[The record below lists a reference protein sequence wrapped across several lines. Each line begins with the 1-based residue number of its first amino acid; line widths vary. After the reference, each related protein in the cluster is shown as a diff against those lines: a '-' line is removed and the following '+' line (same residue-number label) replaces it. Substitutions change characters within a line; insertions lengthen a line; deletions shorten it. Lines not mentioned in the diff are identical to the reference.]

1 MGGKNKQRTK
11 GNVRPSSSG
20 RAAELLARES
30 GSVPGFVGFGI
41 STSNDPGYV
50 PAVHGAEEIDNLV
63 DADFRL
69 VLRKLS
75 KRDTVTK
82 LKAVQEFGAMCQ
94 ERESDVVRG
103 VLPYWPRIYCKIS
116 VDHDRRVR
124 EAAQQ
129 AFEQLILKVKRN
141 LAPYLKGLMGHWLVA
156 QCDTYS
162 PAASA
167 AAVAFQAAFPLSKQ
181 PEALSFCKEEVLNVL
196 QDNLLKETADT
207 LSDPQSV
214 PEEEREAKYMRLL
227 TSSLLALKR
236 LLTVLPQSDCEA
248 LAKRLA
254 NIIAQGKFWKY
265 SKHKSPQ
272 SLCTSLFKFTTPDE
286 KGDCPSFVPSCKLS
300 PLLQVRGAL
309 FELVAALC
317 ELTPQLLQAEA
328 ARVCSAV
335 LLGIDDS
342 DPVVLPPLWEAVLHV
357 ISSIQDCWSHVN
369 VRKGVLPKLWAL
381 LAEGGRGLATV
392 LHPNMLPF
400 LSKLPAEVTEP
411 KLHFCTTFFSSITQ
425 GLASERAL
433 ASPSECAAIV
443 YATMECLRFV
453 LLQSVAEGAEQRDLQ
468 SAGEGAEQ
476 RALQSAG
483 EGAEQRALQ
492 RAGEG
497 AEQRA
502 LQRAGEG
509 AEQRA
514 LQSAGEGAEQRAL
527 QRAGE
532 GAEQRALQRAG
543 EGAEQRALQ
552 SALLCQQLLP
562 LIDKALGTPA
572 LQRGPLFPQISE
584 MLVSWEKRV
593 TGDEAAAFQRL
604 LTDFWEGLGRLC
616 ARRVDCEETEPAA
629 LEGIA
634 SLLEVMYDP
643 DNPARKQ
650 AKGKKAVKICFA
662 EQEGKGEEDGPSAGR
677 PVTEPADGFGKRKP
691 PPPSGHLLELVCQL
705 AELSVVYVCERD
717 SEKHLRF
724 LALLLRA
731 FPRPQVFGVL
741 LGPGHGKVEPDTQL
755 GALAQNPA
763 VRFLLRRVALWLRQ
777 DDGKDTDLL
786 VDMVFSALRCCGSN
800 TEQTLV
806 LNRIAVRLPAITVSH
821 AGFHVPTAH
830 RFDHHLLC
838 HPPSQQMDLKWGVLL
853 QIVQK
858 ACANAGHLELCGG
871 WLRDPVLGE
880 RLVRLAGELCTLGLE
895 ASPSAF
901 SALPGQ
907 HSHSWALISLALS
920 QQHNNEPLIGKVYV
934 ERIVERLHA
943 TLSEAKG
950 MSDAG
955 NVEPLVSF
963 ISDVASNFFSSVKGC
978 LLLPAANDLLLT
990 TFQLCAQDPALAHL
1004 SGASLLRME
1013 SLYSVWRLTV
1023 AVVLCIL
1030 PVHAL
1035 LQKLKLA
1042 YTAGVHSLVTHL
1054 GAGVTKGTFLH
1065 SAAAWVKRQ
1074 LLTSL
1079 LSVQS
1084 LQVLVQAVQSLT
1096 ETLATA
1102 QKNGCVLPQF
1112 IGSLTP
1118 TREEWFCLRQ
1128 ALPPQWIKRPLLAG
1142 RLRACGDCPCMEVWS
1157 VRASGKLPAHLCAS
1171 ALLGRIIFIAVPVGE
1186 QQEETDT
1193 SVHPDLSYTVAEI
1206 LYALQWCEEMEHCS
1220 AMVAEYHQLLQEWNV
1235 AENACSPS
1243 LAEAGLLNTLFTRSR
1258 EEGDLWSL
1266 TLASYIQK
1274 GRPAAAIIKS
1284 LYDNVESFYPLS
1296 KHTVST
1302 IQVLCPWLATAEREA
1317 LISLSVADLL
1327 NWQERVQDS
1336 AHSVWACLAVL
1347 NCCLQATTPVE
1358 EEILLAVVATVLEC
1372 RNSREEWF
1380 LFSSDLGKASA
1391 AELALPVEMMRFL
1404 CWLVDHSPTV
1414 LCSTH
1419 WDFLLCSMLAWL
1431 ETASE
1436 SSGSFWNPWVQ
1447 QFVCANCELIAK
1459 LTEFFAALP
1468 AGLAEQLPPELS
1480 SEWQEFFVE
1489 GVYTL
1494 LLPLLVNIP
1503 EQCTNQKFPTAEFP
1517 EPDEQLF
1524 PLAVAEAVGEA
1535 LVHMPVRLLT
1545 HNKLPARFVAGQ
1557 RSSLPDGLQSLLNTL
1572 TPLLIFK
1579 ARPLQLAV
1587 YHMLHKVM
1595 PLLPESDCER
1605 ANAKSDDEE
1614 EEEPSLSPPAAI
1626 MSILTTTEELLESIL
1641 GSIQVGEFAVVVPLS
1656 TEHCCILGYLL
1667 AWKLLLTFFKAAPSQ
1682 LRVQYSL
1689 HLRKSRS
1696 LHTLLLHLFR
1706 LMPENPTLPG
1716 QLAEA
1721 AGKEPKSFFTES
1733 LSLSL
1738 RQNEGVQFEV
1748 PHLACSVYYCAL
1760 KDLPAMVRLWWTSQ
1774 EKRVF
1779 STVDKFTS
1787 KYVSGV
1793 LSAQEIASVQSSTQT
1808 FQSMTVKAR
1817 SATREVIATYSVDD
1831 IFIELV
1837 IQLPQNY
1844 PLGSIS
1850 VESGRR
1856 VGVAVQQWR
1865 NWMLQL
1871 STYLTHQNGS
1881 IMEGLSLWKNNV
1893 EKRFEGVEDCMICF
1907 SVIHGSN
1914 YSLPKK
1920 ACRTCKKKFH
1930 SACLVIQEHMS
1941 FSKCKIP

>member
-272 SLCTSLFKFTTPDE
+272 
-286 KGDCPSFVPSCKLS
+286 
-300 PLLQVRGAL
+300 VRGAL

-453 LLQSVAEGAEQRDLQ
+453 LLQSVAEGAEQR
-468 SAGEGAEQ
+468 
-476 RALQSAG
+476 ALQS
-483 EGAEQRALQ
+483 
-492 RAGEG
+492 
-497 AEQRA
+497 
-502 LQRAGEG
+502 
-509 AEQRA
+509 
-514 LQSAGEGAEQRAL
+514 
-527 QRAGE
+527 
-532 GAEQRALQRAG
+532 
-543 EGAEQRALQ
+543 
-552 SALLCQQLLP
+552 LLP

-604 LTDFWEGLGRLC
+604 LTDFWEGLGSLC

-763 VRFLLRRVALWLRQ
+763 VRFLLQRVALWLRQ

-806 LNRIAVRLPAITVSH
+806 LNRIA
-821 AGFHVPTAH
+821 
-830 RFDHHLLC
+830 
-838 HPPSQQMDLKWGVLL
+838 MDLKWGVLL

-880 RLVRLAGELCTLGLE
+880 RLVRLAGELCTVGLE

-934 ERIVERLHA
+934 ERIIERLHA

-950 MSDAG
+950 MCDAG
-955 NVEPLVSF
+955 NMEPLVSF

-990 TFQLCAQDPALAHL
+990 TFQLCAQDPALTHL
-1004 SGASLLRME
+1004 SD
-1013 SLYSVWRLTV
+1013 
-1023 AVVLCIL
+1023 
-1030 PVHAL
+1030 AL

-1054 GAGVTKGTFLH
+1054 GPGVTKGTFLH

-1074 LLTSL
+1074 LLTSI
-1079 LSVQS
+1079 LSVQRYHS
-1084 LQVLVQAVQSLT
+1084 RSSPHRTELELQP
-1096 ETLATA
+1096 
-1102 QKNGCVLPQF
+1102 C
-1112 IGSLTP
+1112 
-1118 TREEWFCLRQ
+1118 
-1128 ALPPQWIKRPLLAG
+1128 WIKRPLLAG

-1193 SVHPDLSYTVAEI
+1193 SVHPDLIAEI

-1243 LAEAGLLNTLFTRSR
+1243 LAEAG
-1258 EEGDLWSL
+1258 
-1266 TLASYIQK
+1266 
-1274 GRPAAAIIKS
+1274 
-1284 LYDNVESFYPLS
+1284 
-1296 KHTVST
+1296 
-1302 IQVLCPWLATAEREA
+1302 
-1317 LISLSVADLL
+1317 
-1327 NWQERVQDS
+1327 
-1336 AHSVWACLAVL
+1336 
-1347 NCCLQATTPVE
+1347 
-1358 EEILLAVVATVLEC
+1358 
-1372 RNSREEWF
+1372 
-1380 LFSSDLGKASA
+1380 DLGKASA

-1431 ETASE
+1431 EIASE

-1494 LLPLLVNIP
+1494 LLPLL
-1503 EQCTNQKFPTAEFP
+1503 KFPTAEFP

-1682 LRVQYSL
+1682 
-1689 HLRKSRS
+1689 
-1696 LHTLLLHLFR
+1696 
-1706 LMPENPTLPG
+1706 
-1716 QLAEA
+1716 
-1721 AGKEPKSFFTES
+1721 
-1733 LSLSL
+1733 
-1738 RQNEGVQFEV
+1738 
-1748 PHLACSVYYCAL
+1748 
-1760 KDLPAMVRLWWTSQ
+1760 
-1774 EKRVF
+1774 
-1779 STVDKFTS
+1779 
-1787 KYVSGV
+1787 
-1793 LSAQEIASVQSSTQT
+1793 
-1808 FQSMTVKAR
+1808 
-1817 SATREVIATYSVDD
+1817 
-1831 IFIELV
+1831 
-1837 IQLPQNY
+1837 
-1844 PLGSIS
+1844 
-1850 VESGRR
+1850 
-1856 VGVAVQQWR
+1856 
-1865 NWMLQL
+1865 
-1871 STYLTHQNGS
+1871 NGS

-1930 SACLVIQEHMS
+1930 SACLYKWFTS
-1941 FSKCKIP
+1941 SNKSTCPLCRDTFF